1 VNVGLHDWQ
10 CVRERER
17 GDAVT
22 AERKSAKEGFIVIK
36 RDK

>member
-1 VNVGLHDWQ
+1 VNVGLQDWRG
-10 CVRERER
+10 VRERET

-36 RDK
+36 MDK